1 MATTTGVLHKPTT
14 QRLNWRSWLTTV
26 DHKLIGIQ
34 YIITAVIFFIVGG
47 LEALLIRAQLATPD
61 STLVSAEVYNQLFT
75 MHGTTMVFLAIMPLN
90 AGIANYIVPLMIGA
104 EDMAFPRLNAFSYW
118 LFLFAG
124 IFMYSGFI
132 FDVAPNGGW
141 FAYAPL
147 NTCSDRTMLEC
158 TQLANASKTHSMD
171 FWGLGLALL
180 GISSLG
186 GAVNFIVTIVKMRAP
201 GMTFNR
207 MPLFVWMTLVTSF
220 LLIFALPSITV
231 AIFMLFFD
239 RNVGTNFFTSPQAPA
254 QNFGDPLLWQHLFWF
269 FGHPEVYI
277 MILPPM
283 GMISEILPTFS
294 RKSIFGYSFIA
305 YSGVAIGFLGFTVWA
320 HHMFAVGMGP
330 VINGAFAAT
339 TMLIG
344 VPTGVKIFNWI
355 GTLFGGALRFTTAM
369 LFALGFIAMFIIGGI
384 SGVMLGSPAWDQ
396 QATDTYFVVAH
407 IHYVLFGG
415 AMLGIFGGFYY
426 WFPKMFGRMLSE
438 RLGRWHFWLTMLAF
452 NLTFFPMH
460 IVGVLGMLRRTY
472 TYGEWTGF
480 WIYNLLQTIG
490 AFALGFSVLIFAWN
504 VMASLRRGERAGAN
518 PWDGAT
524 LEWATTSPAP
534 VFNFA
539 RVPIVRSRLPLWDMK
554 YGGHGGSS
562 HSELPPVTPEDE
574 EHALAHLP
582 KPTLY
587 PLIMAAGLVTFAAGP
602 VYSYALSIVGLAI
615 AVWGF
620 YGWMQDVSI
629 VPPMVYEDE
638 LEEVSH

>member
-1 MATTTGVLHKPTT
+1 MATTTGVLTKPAT

-34 YIITAVIFFIVGG
+34 YILTAVIFFIVGG

-61 STLVSAEVYNQLFT
+61 STLVGAEVYNQLFT

-124 IFMYSGFI
+124 VFMYTGFI

-147 NTCSDRTMLEC
+147 NTCSDRSMLEC
-158 TQLANASKTHSMD
+158 VASAKTHSMD

-180 GISSLG
+180 GVSSLG

-239 RNVGTNFFTSPQAPA
+239 RNLGTNFFTSPQAPA
-254 QNFGDPLLWQHLFWF
+254 QHFGDPLLWQHLFWF

-330 VINGAFAAT
+330 VINAAFAAT

-355 GTLFGGALRFTTAM
+355 GTLFGGRLRFTTAM
-369 LFALGFIAMFIIGGI
+369 LFAIGFIAMFIIGGI
-384 SGVMLGSPAWDQ
+384 SGVMLGSPSWDQ

-438 RLGRWHFWLTMLAF
+438 RLGKWHFWLTMLAF
-452 NLTFFPMH
+452 NVTFFPMH

-480 WIYNLLQTIG
+480 WVYNLLQTIG
-490 AFALGFSVLIFAWN
+490 AFALAFSVLIFGWN
-504 VMASLRRGERAGAN
+504 VMSSLRRGRRAEAN

-534 VFNFA
+534 AFNFA
-539 RVPIVRSRLPLWDMK
+539 KVPIVRSRLPLWDMK
-554 YGGHGGSS
+554 YGGHGGAA
-562 HSELPPVTPEDE
+562 HSEVPVATPEDE

-582 KPTLY
+582 KPTIY
-587 PLIMAAGLVTFAAGP
+587 PLIMAAGLVIFAAGP
-602 VYSYALSIVGLAI
+602 VYSYVLSVLGLAVAI
-615 AVWGF
+615 WGF
-620 YGWMQDVSI
+620 HGWMQDVSI